1 MRWSNYEDKENFGTC
16 NSSDAGHDNVR
27 TGGLCGNG
35 RADAGT
41 DRDHATDAG
50 ADTGTDAGANTGA
63 NAKADGNTNADAKTN
78 ADAYAGTDAGANA
91 GADANAI

>member
-1 MRWSNYEDKENFGTC
+1 MRWSNYENKENFGNC
-16 NSSDAGHDNVR
+16 NSSDAGDDNVR

-63 NAKADGNTNADAKTN
+63 NAKADGNTNADA
-78 ADAYAGTDAGANA
+78 YAGTDAGANA